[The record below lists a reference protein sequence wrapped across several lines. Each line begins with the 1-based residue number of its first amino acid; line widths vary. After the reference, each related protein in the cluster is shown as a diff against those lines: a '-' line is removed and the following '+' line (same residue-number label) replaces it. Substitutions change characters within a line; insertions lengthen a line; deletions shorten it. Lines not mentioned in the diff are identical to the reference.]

1 MMPEIDF
8 SKYKTVTNDS
18 LFKVKGKVVN
28 VIGLTIESAGPVA
41 KLGDI
46 CMISPGTGNAKP
58 APAEVVG
65 FKEGKLSECGGNRA
79 RKQC

>member
-46 CMISPGTGNAKP
+46 CMISPGTGNANLLSQRWL
-58 APAEVVG
+58 ALR
-65 FKEGKLSECGGNRA
+65 KESFF
-79 RKQC
+79 